1 MDDIIVTGD
10 DHLKIKRLKMLL
22 ARDFD
27 IKDLGA
33 SKYFLGMEFT
43 RSRKGIFVSQRK
55 YVLDLLK
62 EIGLMGCK
70 AVETPIE
77 SNLKLQPARVEK
89 VLDRDRFQRLIYLSH
104 TRPNIAFAMSI
115 VSQFMHSPRQH
126 HFDVVYRNLRYLK
139 RTPGKGLLFE
149 DRGHLE
155 VEVYTDV
162 D

>member
-1 MDDIIVTGD
+1 MEII
-10 DHLKIKRLKMLL
+10 K
-22 ARDFD
+22 
-27 IKDLGA
+27 LGIL
-33 SKYFLGMEFT
+33 YFSLFT
-43 RSRKGIFVSQRK
+43 
-55 YVLDLLK
+55 
-62 EIGLMGCK
+62 GCK
-70 AVETPIE
+70 AAETPIE

-104 TRPNIAFAMSI
+104 TSPNIAFAMSI

-126 HFDVVYRNLRYLK
+126 HFDVVYRNLRYQK